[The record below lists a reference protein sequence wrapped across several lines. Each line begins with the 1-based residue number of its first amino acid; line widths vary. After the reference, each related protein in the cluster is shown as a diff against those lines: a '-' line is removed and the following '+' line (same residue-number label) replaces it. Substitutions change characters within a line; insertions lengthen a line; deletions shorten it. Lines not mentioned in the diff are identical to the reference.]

1 MEHLLVSM
9 SWEECMFPTGLVEYD
24 VLEIQPV
31 ASHAFAVSAELAIF
45 EEDDVSKKVAIGEAA
60 AAVS

>member
-1 MEHLLVSM
+1 
-9 SWEECMFPTGLVEYD
+9 MFPTGLVEYD